1 MSNMIST
8 EHMTCCSSH
17 RPGWV
22 VQILYGVLIL
32 WTKEMHG
39 LSDFSRSS
47 TVTPRARVTESACC
61 SGARDTP
68 RSLSA
73 PRSMGRGRRATL
85 QRACRASGI
94 RPTAP
99 RPLRCRF
106 AFFFCQ
112 KMLSECQGHR
122 SCQILVHPHVF
133 GRDPCPGHPNL
144 LHVSYSCKPK
154 EHRNRTGCEG
164 DQMLLHCRHPRV
176 LNIYSAVYGR
186 ELGNREECLTGEEQP
201 PPFEC
206 LYHGALDVVRSACYG
221 KQRCRLHIDD
231 ERFQNPCVPGTKKYL
246 TVLYSCVPQSLL
258 KEANP
263 NYFYTTSLPS
273 EATKT
278 GDLPHTRDS
287 SFPKKNGI
295 RPFVSSTLMTYGY
308 ITEHAEM
315 AGLLFV
321 SSVCLG
327 LLIVLLAVSMR
338 ITRNTHRGTSS
349 SNKKDGLKEVKNED
363 DVNEEEEE
371 SSEVSVDSSVSDVG
385 RKVYCWEEVTYTT
398 EAAELME
405 RLERR
410 EMVIQE
416 IRMNAYLNGTSCTLH

>member
-39 LSDFSRSS
+39 LSDFSNYLFRIINSHSARACDGERVLLWCPRHS
-47 TVTPRARVTESACC
+47 TISIGSAFY
-61 SGARDTP
+61 GQREARDP
-68 RSLSA
+68 SAGLSCQRHTA
-73 PRSMGRGRRATL
+73 NCSASTAL
-85 QRACRASGI
+85 Q
-94 RPTAP
+94 
-99 RPLRCRF
+99 
-106 AFFFCQ
+106 
-112 KMLSECQGHR
+112 MLSECQGHR

-201 PPFEC
+201 PPFAEC